1 MNTSDRP
8 HLQEFHIEGVKHIQ
22 PKDAFESVQNG
33 EAILLDVREEY
44 EYAIETIDLKEIIYL
59 PMSRIT
65 AELDQIPTDK
75 PIIVVCKG
83 GVRSSKVARFLS
95 ENGFKD
101 VASLDGGFVM
111 WKALHFPTENH
122 LS

>member
-8 HLQEFHIEGVKHIQ
+8 YFQEFHIEGVKHIR
-22 PKDAFESVQNG
+22 PKDALESVKIG
-33 EAILLDVREEY
+33 EAILLDVREDY
-44 EYAIETIDLKEIIYL
+44 EYAIETIDFKEIIYL

-65 AELDQIPTDK
+65 VELDQIPTDK

-83 GVRSSKVARFLS
+83 GVRSSKVAKFLS

-101 VASLDGGFVM
+101 LASLDGGFVM

-122 LS
+122 LI